1 MAPCLTGNPL
11 PVRGQRFTLSG
22 CMLRNPRGWGERH
35 LLASFWQSL
44 ARRTLSESWLI
55 RPGRSRPPSLSVK
68 RVIGY
73 AGRSTTIAMSESSDS
88 AVPAFWNQR
97 YACGETPWTLH
108 AIPATLRSFIGRTRA
123 RGRVLIP
130 GCGTDHN
137 VLRFFQSAGFE
148 ITAIDFSAVAVAQIK
163 KALGNFD
170 GKIIHG
176 NFCKFDFPSRFD
188 LIYERTFLCTLHP
201 QRWPQ
206 YAKRVAQLLRPRGK
220 LVGIFFYGTEPD
232 PPPFPLTEIQAAEI
246 FGEYFRLIGDVN
258 VSDSVAMFA
267 GMERWQEWQPR
278 GSCKKD

>member
-1 MAPCLTGNPL
+1 M
-11 PVRGQRFTLSG
+11 
-22 CMLRNPRGWGERH
+22 
-35 LLASFWQSL
+35 
-44 ARRTLSESWLI
+44 

-68 RVIGY
+68 RATGY

-108 AIPATLRSFIGRTRA
+108 AIPATLRSFVKRTRP

-130 GCGTDHN
+130 GCGIDHD

-148 ITAIDFSAVAVAQIK
+148 VTAIDFSAVAVTQIK

-176 NFCKFDFPSRFD
+176 NFYKFDFPSRFD
-188 LIYERTFLCTLHP
+188 LIYERTFLCALHP
-201 QRWPQ
+201 RRWPQ

-220 LVGIFFYGTEPD
+220 LVGVFFYGTEPD
-232 PPPFPLTEIQAAEI
+232 PPPYPLSKTGAAEI
-246 FGEYFRLIGDVN
+246 FGKYFRLARDVK

-267 GMERWQEWQPR
+267 GMERWQEWQLR
-278 GSCKKD
+278 GSCAKRIEGR